1 MYVIHA
7 WYLEVFIFIHE
18 FNNKMVSVILA
29 WTVKFLEGSLNL
41 TNSISCW
48 NALSNVT
55 FKSLNMRDRICWT
68 YFFRCSL
75 LGILWMISSNNFRSC
90 WKGKQNKHYITKL
103 LVQADW
109 ICFGSPL
116 IWWFAPG
123 MAPQRDPTICYNNA
137 YSTFILLNETCIK
150 KLTYIDFQNQ
160 FYFHFTKV
168 FHYILISQVNF

>member
-1 MYVIHA
+1 MHDILRFL
-7 WYLEVFIFIHE
+7 YLYKNLITKWCLLFLHE
-18 FNNKMVSVILA
+18 QLL
-29 WTVKFLEGSLNL
+29 FLEGSLNL

-150 KLTYIDFQNQ
+150 KLTYIDFQNVLLSL
-160 FYFHFTKV
+160 H
-168 FHYILISQVNF
+168 